1 MQRKAAPA
9 DPEGRFPKSDPDPD
23 PSRIIDTSVSGWGSA
38 ALGWGLRDRGL
49 GRRGWDAIARTPTGS
64 AANCANA
71 TPSGA
76 KLVTRPQAIAKI
88 VADLTA
94 DFTPADRFDAMALLQ
109 YLAIR
114 VLRRTGVDPREFS
127 RYAWH
132 ATIHVNRMSQEDLE
146 REMRALSL
154 TTSFGVAKHGKSRA
168 DHLFID

>member
-1 MQRKAAPA
+1 MNIPTQRFG
-9 DPEGRFPKSDPDPD
+9 ETRSGR
-23 PSRIIDTSVSGWGSA
+23 
-38 ALGWGLRDRGL
+38 
-49 GRRGWDAIARTPTGS
+49 AICTYT
-64 AANCANA
+64 
-71 TPSGA
+71 TED
-76 KLVTRPQAIAKI
+76 AKI

-114 VLRRTGVDPREFS
+114 VLRRTGVDPREFG